1 METAPQRRPSRGSL
15 ATPAVVASSAAGQD
29 EGATRKTAPPQKR
42 GGEGAPPGKPEEPTD
57 QYQIRVRGLNK
68 TFGPQHVLR
77 GVDLDIERGKINI
90 VIGGSGQGK
99 SVLMKHLMGLLKP
112 DSGQI
117 LVDGEDIVPMN
128 DLALG
133 KLRRKFGMVFQYAAL
148 FDSQNVV
155 ENIAFP
161 LIERYHLSREEV
173 MTRVRDLLKR
183 LDLANVG
190 GIEQKFPAELSGGQR
205 KRVGLARALIDRPK
219 ILLYDEP
226 TTGLDPVATKNV
238 DDMILQTSRDFGVTS
253 VVISHDMAST
263 FRIADK
269 ISMLY
274 DGKILITGTP
284 AELMRSAH
292 APLRE
297 FIDMAGLRRDEDGKA
312 AAPEARK

>member
-1 METAPQRRPSRGSL
+1 METSPQRRPSRGR
-15 ATPAVVASSAAGQD
+15 PAPSAAGASGAGQD
-29 EGATRKTAPPQKR
+29 ESATRKTTPPRKPA
-42 GGEGAPPGKPEEPTD
+42 GGDGPPPGTPEEPTD
-57 QYQIRVRGLNK
+57 RYQIQVRGLNK

-128 DLALG
+128 DLELG

-161 LIERYHLSREEV
+161 LIERYHLSREEI

-183 LDLANVG
+183 LDLAGVG

-226 TTGLDPVATKNV
+226 TTGLDPVATNNV
-238 DDMILQTSRDFGVTS
+238 DEMILQASRDFGVTS

-284 AELMRSAH
+284 AELMRSSH

-297 FIDMAGLRRDEDGKA
+297 FIDMAGLRRDEDKGA
-312 AAPEARK
+312 GPEARK

>member
-1 METAPQRRPSRGSL
+1 MMEPSPEQ
-15 ATPAVVASSAAGQD
+15 TSALSEAKP
-29 EGATRKTAPPQKR
+29 GARVER
-42 GGEGAPPGKPEEPTD
+42 
-57 QYQIRVRGLNK
+57 YQIQVRGLHK

-77 GVDLDIERGKINI
+77 GLDLDIERGKINI

-112 DSGQI
+112 DAGEI
-117 LVDGEDIVPMN
+117 LVDGEDIVHLK
-128 DLALG
+128 DVALG

-148 FDSQNVV
+148 FDSLNVV

-161 LIERYHLSREEV
+161 LIERYHLSRDEI
-173 MTRVRDLLKR
+173 MTRVRDLLNR
-183 LDLANVG
+183 LDLGNIA

-205 KRVGLARALIDRPK
+205 KRVGLARALIDRPQ

-238 DDMILQTSRDFGVTS
+238 DDMILAASRDFGVTS

-269 ISMLY
+269 LSMLY
-274 DGKILITGTP
+274 EGKILVTGTP
-284 AELMRSAH
+284 AELLRAPF
-292 APLRE
+292 APLQE
-297 FIDMAGLRRDEDGKA
+297 FIQMAGLSTMQKGPA
-312 AAPEARK
+312 S